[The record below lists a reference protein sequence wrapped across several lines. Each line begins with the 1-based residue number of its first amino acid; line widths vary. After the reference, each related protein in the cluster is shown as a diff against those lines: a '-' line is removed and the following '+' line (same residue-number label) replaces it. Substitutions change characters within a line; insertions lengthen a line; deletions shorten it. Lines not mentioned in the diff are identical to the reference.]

1 MSSSLSLQSIEKCG
15 SFWVSVAATIAWPTL
30 LALLAFFYI
39 EGTITYSSESGGKTE
54 LSSIFGVIHQQDIA
68 PGGLNETSNG
78 ITGSC
83 CAGTQSNSVSNGYSN
98 TVYYKESG
106 FGSLALFLI
115 GYPIRNFNWVVNSTE
130 STSSG
135 VQLARKIVRREI
147 LEEER
152 IGWSKMII
160 SLIGFVFG
168 LVGLLKD
175 PTSIPKGFKTM
186 FDSGT
191 VPDIRVFL
199 LASTVASVL
208 GFMSGA
214 FTGLISRAPS
224 ARGAAR
230 IVGSVWGIVW
240 SLLCLASF
248 GVGCWQVNTR
258 RIGRQSVW
266 PMFIYWA
273 PASTLLDVS
282 LCGINP
288 FVIFGIA
295 GVILGIIGENQVACH
310 HS

>member
-15 SFWVSVAATIAWPTL
+15 LFWVSVAATIAWPTL
-30 LALLAFFYI
+30 LASLLFFYT
-39 EGTITYSSESGGKTE
+39 ESAITYSRESGGKTE
-54 LSSIFGVIHQQDIA
+54 LSSFFGVIHQEDIA
-68 PGGLNETSNG
+68 PGGLG
-78 ITGSC
+78 TGSC
-83 CAGTQSNSVSNGYSN
+83 CTDTQSNSVSDGDSN
-98 TVYYKESG
+98 MSDMVYLIEYG
-106 FGSLALFLI
+106 FGNFALFLK